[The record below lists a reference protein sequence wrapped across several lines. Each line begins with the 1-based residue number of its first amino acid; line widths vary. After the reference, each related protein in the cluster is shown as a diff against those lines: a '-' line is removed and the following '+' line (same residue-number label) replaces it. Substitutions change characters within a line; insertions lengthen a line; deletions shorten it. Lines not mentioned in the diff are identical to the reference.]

1 MEIYSK
7 ETLGYSPFHSDSS
20 GKGHVVKK
28 KPKSA
33 GAERKSVKLYITFKE
48 QDSLQRTII
57 HEKHSLKL

>member
-28 KPKSA
+28 NPKSA
-33 GAERKSVKLYITFKE
+33 GAKGKVWSCT
-48 QDSLQRTII
+48 
-57 HEKHSLKL
+57 